1 MLKITTHADLE
12 RITLELEGRVTG
24 PWVEELKACWQR
36 AASGNQPVGVILKE
50 VTFVDEA
57 GRKLLA
63 DMYRQRVT
71 LAGAGCMTKA
81 IIEEIIRGENLWRH
95 ISKK

>member
-1 MLKITTHADLE
+1 MLKITSHADAG

-24 PWVEELKACWQR
+24 PWVEELRACWQR
-36 AASGNQPVGVILKE
+36 AAIGNQQVGVILKE
-50 VTFVDEA
+50 VTFIDEG

-71 LAGAGCMTKA
+71 LAGVGCMTKA
-81 IIEEIIRGENLWRH
+81 IIEEIIRGENL
-95 ISKK
+95 

>member
-1 MLKITTHADLE
+1 MLKITTRADAG
-12 RITLELEGRVTG
+12 RITLELEGRVAG

-36 AASGNQPVGVILKE
+36 AAVGNRQVGVLLKE
-50 VTFVDEA
+50 VTFIDEA

-63 DMYRQRVT
+63 DMYRQRAT

-81 IIEEIIRGENLWRH
+81 VIEEIIRGENL
-95 ISKK
+95 